1 MDNLRYFKTQELI
14 DPKLY
19 KILGD
24 EAIKLLNPEA
34 LVALIN
40 LREFF
45 GAPVTVNNWH
55 IGGSFQYRGYRSLDC
70 KVGAKLSQHRLG
82 NAFDCDIKGY
92 TAEEARQKIL
102 ANQDHLLLRSI
113 TRLEAGT
120 SWVHFDLKPL
130 QRRIHVFK
138 G

>member
-1 MDNLRYFKTQELI
+1 M
-14 DPKLY
+14 
-19 KILGD
+19 
-24 EAIKLLNPEA
+24 LNPET

-45 GAPVTVNNWH
+45 GVPITVNNWH
-55 IGGSFQYRGYRSLDC
+55 IGGSFQYRGFRPSDC
-70 KVGAKLSQHRLG
+70 KVGAKMSQHRFG

-92 TAEEARQKIL
+92 TAEQARQKIL

-130 QRRIHVFK
+130 QRKIHVFK